1 LEGCSRDPKKL
12 AEARLIVDEDSVSSI
27 VGDILD
33 KVDDEFDHRPTFFN
47 EQFRVQLLQLATLL
61 IRCLPDD
68 LVKHR
73 KELIK
78 FGWNH
83 LKREDRAS
91 KQFAFVNV
99 CYFLEAYQAPEKDY
113 FASLRRAP
121 SCVSTGC
128 EGVGQDCAL
137 TALVPALPK
146 RLPRGDH
153 KYPIWIDT
161 QRKFWSRKV
170 TPCRT

>member
-1 LEGCSRDPKKL
+1 MLEESKKL
-12 AEARLIVDEDSVSSI
+12 AEARLIVNEDAVSSI

-33 KVDDEFDHRPTFFN
+33 YVDDELPTPVFFN

-83 LKREDRAS
+83 LSGK
-91 KQFAFVNV
+91 
-99 CYFLEAYQAPEKDY
+99 
-113 FASLRRAP
+113 
-121 SCVSTGC
+121 T
-128 EGVGQDCAL
+128 
-137 TALVPALPK
+137 
-146 RLPRGDH
+146 
-153 KYPIWIDT
+153 
-161 QRKFWSRKV
+161 
-170 TPCRT
+170 